1 MTEKPSNADRPS
13 KSESDLDESRAIA
26 AQLEERF
33 EPRRT
38 LTGRLGRLITAVT
51 VVMGLFH
58 LIVLSVWPID
68 PWALRS
74 IHLGFVSFVGF
85 LLVRSHTGA
94 GPRPSVS
101 DWILAFLSIVGPVY
115 ILSDFDDL
123 VYRVGA
129 MPNSLDLV
137 IGGITIILVIELC
150 RRATGWALPIIIIC
164 FIVYAL
170 VGDYMPKLFWHKGYP
185 PDRLISFL
193 FSTTSIYG
201 IAIAISATY
210 VYLFIIF
217 GGVLQASGAGKVF
230 IDMAW
235 AIAGQARGGPAKM
248 SIISSSLFGTVS
260 GGAASNVVVDGWLT
274 IPLMKSVGY
283 GARFS
288 AAVEAATSTGGQ
300 IVPPVM
306 GAGAFLMVEF
316 INRPYTDIAI
326 AAIIPA
332 ALYYISLYAM
342 IDLEAIKRNLRG
354 LPREQL
360 PVLRVVL
367 VHGWHLLLPIVILIV
382 ALGFLGMSPI
392 RAALWAIVLSVI
404 LSWIRRSSGMGLGK
418 MVTALEGSAKGVI
431 EIAATCAA
439 AGIVIGILSMTGL
452 GLKFATI
459 LLSYSGGN
467 LLAALFI
474 CMVITLIL
482 GMGMPTTA
490 AYVVAATTVAPG
502 LEAMGA
508 PKLCAHMFIFYF
520 ACISALTPP
529 VALAAYAAAAIART
543 DPFRV
548 GLASCRLVLAG
559 FIIPFAFV
567 YGPGLLMEGPT
578 IVVIQTTVTALIGV
592 VGLAMAVQGWC
603 MGKMI
608 FPLRL
613 LAGGCAL
620 LLIDPATITDVIG
633 IVGLIAIFV
642 WQFLKRKRSRQ
653 GHPLAS

>member
-1 MTEKPSNADRPS
+1 
-13 KSESDLDESRAIA
+13 
-26 AQLEERF
+26 
-33 EPRRT
+33 
-38 LTGRLGRLITAVT
+38 
-51 VVMGLFH
+51 
-58 LIVLSVWPID
+58 
-68 PWALRS
+68 
-74 IHLGFVSFVGF
+74 
-85 LLVRSHTGA
+85 
-94 GPRPSVS
+94 
-101 DWILAFLSIVGPVY
+101 
-115 ILSDFDDL
+115 
-123 VYRVGA
+123 
-129 MPNSLDLV
+129 
-137 IGGITIILVIELC
+137 
-150 RRATGWALPIIIIC
+150 
-164 FIVYAL
+164 
-170 VGDYMPKLFWHKGYP
+170 
-185 PDRLISFL
+185 
-193 FSTTSIYG
+193 
-201 IAIAISATY
+201 
-210 VYLFIIF
+210 
-217 GGVLQASGAGKVF
+217 
-230 IDMAW
+230 
-235 AIAGQARGGPAKM
+235 
-248 SIISSSLFGTVS
+248 
-260 GGAASNVVVDGWLT
+260 
-274 IPLMKSVGY
+274 
-283 GARFS
+283 
-288 AAVEAATSTGGQ
+288 
-300 IVPPVM
+300 
-306 GAGAFLMVEF
+306 
-316 INRPYTDIAI
+316 
-326 AAIIPA
+326 
-332 ALYYISLYAM
+332 M

-367 VHGWHLLLPIVILIV
+367 VHGWHLLLPIVILIC

-431 EIAATCAA
+431 EIAATCAG

-548 GLASCRLVLAG
+548 GLASCRLVIAG

-578 IVVIQTTVTALIGV
+578 IVVIQNTVTALIGV

-653 GHPLAS
+653 GHPLVS